1 MAKSTKKQNIFSLK
15 DISIDNVVEKHIALL
30 EERAKP
36 QRVIT
41 NFQDVTCDSTF
52 MAQYE
57 TVQGKS
63 KAIPRKLILHE
74 KYTFLIH
81 KLIKR
86 CRNNKEG
93 DFTRFSTKVLQA
105 TLGAVYK
112 DMLNTL
118 VAMNIIRIA
127 NEYIPTIQA
136 RLIEFNSNLS
146 VTSEMRYNVAVDKY
160 NKKMEQE
167 LKKYEK
173 EQLEEI
179 RSEMG
184 NELYDNFIKSL
195 NLLHLTHE
203 TEAKD
208 YLNRHKF
215 MSAKSKEYFSY
226 ILEEYKKK
234 DFKILSV
241 DRNLRIYSI
250 LTQSPRIFKN
260 FTNIKFTCDIHN
272 SHPLLFN
279 KIIIDKHN
287 IDNNILHILYN
298 NINNIDN
305 SLYSVGKQLRKL
317 LINNNIQEC
326 KIENIPNDIW
336 EYIYKTSKGVFWDDF
351 TDLNE
356 FKRLLRSDIKVTL
369 FREVFYSKTLTTK
382 GKDFAKV
389 FKKKYPSVYK
399 LIKESKK
406 NDRTFLANQMMRIE
420 SDIFRSILT
429 KLYAKK
435 FRVLTIHDAVIVLD
449 VKANTK
455 CNPKL
460 VQSIIGKEYQRIGLF
475 PNSSVDYYSTENVAK
490 ELQQEE
496 QDLKLIN
503 ELIENFRVIAN
514 DEAHPKYQ
522 SSKEIIEELEKGTA
536 EIQFKKL
543 SVGLP
548 NSHVLRFIYFGEI
561 RVLEFPYNLIR
572 INYFL
577 NIKFF

>member
-41 NFQDVTCDSTF
+41 NFQDVTCDNTF

-93 DFTRFSTKVLQA
+93 DFTRFNTKVLQA

-112 DMLNTL
+112 DMLDTL
-118 VAMNIIRIA
+118 AVMNIIHIA

-146 VTSEMRYNVAVDKY
+146 VTSEMRYNAAVDKY

-241 DRNLRIYSI
+241 DRNLRIYTL

-279 KIIIDKHN
+279 KIIIDKYN
-287 IDNNILHILYN
+287 IGNNILHILYN

-305 SLYSVGKQLRKL
+305 SLYSVGKELRKL

-435 FRVLTIHDAVIVLD
+435 FRVLSIHDAVIVLD

-455 CNPKL
+455 CNPEL

-536 EIQFKKL
+536 EI
-543 SVGLP
+543 
-548 NSHVLRFIYFGEI
+548 Y
-561 RVLEFPYNLIR
+561 
-572 INYFL
+572 INGTVHDFV
-577 NIKFF
+577 

>member
-503 ELIENFRVIAN
+503 ELIENFKVIAN
-514 DEAHPKYQ
+514 DEAHSKYQ

-536 EIQFKKL
+536 EIYINHRTNQFVWHPL
-543 SVGLP
+543 
-548 NSHVLRFIYFGEI
+548 F
-561 RVLEFPYNLIR
+561 
-572 INYFL
+572 
-577 NIKFF
+577 

>member
-305 SLYSVGKQLRKL
+305 SLYSVSKQLRKL

-536 EIQFKKL
+536 EIYINHRTNQFVWHPL
-543 SVGLP
+543 
-548 NSHVLRFIYFGEI
+548 F
-561 RVLEFPYNLIR
+561 
-572 INYFL
+572 
-577 NIKFF
+577 

>member
-460 VQSIIGKEYQRIGLF
+460 VQSILGKEYQRIGLF

-536 EIQFKKL
+536 EIYINHRTNQFVWHPL
-543 SVGLP
+543 
-548 NSHVLRFIYFGEI
+548 F
-561 RVLEFPYNLIR
+561 
-572 INYFL
+572 
-577 NIKFF
+577 